1 MCTWCVCGDIV
12 STCVCACVCVVRLW
26 CVVHGHIV
34 VTICLVCSPPPPPP
48 PPPQSSSPAPL
59 PYLTAFIVATSH
71 SLQVLSPEAVSS
83 LLLSGDQESYTQ
95 TPPPHHADMGR
106 VHNNDHY
113 SPSRSL
119 QRGTCLPLGIPSPL
133 LSCRRRGLP
142 CHQHLQSRR
151 ALHLDHSG

>member
-1 MCTWCVCGDIV
+1 MWRYCVHM
-12 STCVCACVCVVRLW
+12 CVCV
-26 CVVHGHIV
+26 CVCCAFV
-34 VTICLVCSPPPPPP
+34 VCGTWSYCGNHMFGVFPPP